1 MISDVYFLFPSP
13 ISYLCFLAVLGI
25 QVVRVMVK
33 ILSIA
38 LELAGCSQSC
48 LASFTRLTLGKLVSI
63 SAPPFPHLQ
72 NKDKISTYMTSSLIH
87 SALTRI
93 N

>member
-33 ILSIA
+33 STINSSRTSWLQPIP
-38 LELAGCSQSC
+38 G

-63 SAPPFPHLQ
+63 SAPPF
-72 NKDKISTYMTSSLIH
+72 SSFVKQG
-87 SALTRI
+87 
-93 N
+93 